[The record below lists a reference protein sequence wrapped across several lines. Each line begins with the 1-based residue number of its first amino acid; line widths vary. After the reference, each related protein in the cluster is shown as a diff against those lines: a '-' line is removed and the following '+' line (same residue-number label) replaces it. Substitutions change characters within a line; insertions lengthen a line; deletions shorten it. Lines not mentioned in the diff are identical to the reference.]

1 MNILCYTYEADYH
14 CIECTVK
21 RYKANRFYRPTKD
34 NQYFT
39 FEHGK
44 YLIYDEWNQTHFDE
58 NDISY
63 DCFDNE
69 GNELHPLFTTDEW
82 YELDESYL
90 SENPIQYLTC
100 GTCQEVIDTYEHE
113 PQEPDT
119 FGFSRAINWEVV
131 NNLSNDELEKL
142 FN

>member
-1 MNILCYTYEADYH
+1 MRILCYQYECDYH
-14 CIECTVK
+14 CIDCT
-21 RYKANRFYRPTKD
+21 ANRYENNGFKD
-34 NQYFT
+34 YEDNKLIAQYKVDRISGSLL
-39 FEHGK
+39 EDSRGDEA
-44 YLIYDEWNQTHFDE
+44 YDK
-58 NDISY
+58 
-63 DCFDNE
+63 E
-69 GNELHPLFTTDEW
+69 GNPVYVVYYGDEW

-90 SENPIQYLTC
+90 SENPIQYMSC
-100 GTCQEVIDTYEHE
+100 GTCREVVATYEHE

>member
-14 CIECTVK
+14 CIECTIK
-21 RYKANRFYRPTKD
+21 RYKDNGFYKPTKD
-34 NQYFT
+34 NQ
-39 FEHGK
+39 
-44 YLIYDEWNQTHFDE
+44 LYDEWNKTHYDE
-58 NDISY
+58 YDISY
-63 DCFDNE
+63 DCFDSE
-69 GNELHPLFTTDEW
+69 GNPIYAVFTTDEW

-90 SENPIQYLTC
+90 SENPIQYMSC
-100 GTCQEVIDTYEHE
+100 GTCREVVATYEHE